1 MADVRAVSTV
11 TERIKAVR
19 REIAA
24 ACDRAGRDPAG
35 VTLIG
40 VSKTHGLDAV
50 TAAIEAGLR
59 DLGENRAQELVP
71 KADEA
76 TSGGLAVRW
85 HFIGHL
91 QRNKVS
97 DVLPRIAALHSLDSE
112 RLIDAIT
119 RAVERGVPRR
129 AADPLPCYLQVN
141 VTGEASKEGI
151 EPAALPRLLAA
162 AVGCTY
168 IEVAGLMTVAPLF
181 DTAGASRHAF
191 RSLRLLAEAHGVEGL
206 SMGMTN
212 DFVVAIEEGATAVR
226 VGRAIFGDR
235 ND

>member
-1 MADVRAVSTV
+1 MTDVRAAATV
-11 TERIKAVR
+11 AERVEAVR

-24 ACDRAGRDPAG
+24 ACDRAGRNPAA

-40 VSKTHGLDAV
+40 VSKTQGLEAIADA
-50 TAAIEAGLR
+50 AAAGVM

-71 KADEA
+71 KADEV
-76 TSGGLAVRW
+76 TSRGLAVRW

-91 QRNKVS
+91 QRNKAG
-97 DVLPRIAALHSLDSE
+97 DVLPYITSLHSLDSE

-119 RAVERGVPRR
+119 RAVERGGPRR

-141 VTGEASKEGI
+141 VTGEPSKEGV
-151 EPAALPRLLAA
+151 EPDALPRLLAT
-162 AVGCTY
+162 AVGCPY
-168 IEVAGLMTVAPLF
+168 IEVVGLMTVAPLV
-181 DTAGASRHAF
+181 DAPEASRPAF
-191 RSLRLLAEAHGVEGL
+191 RSLRRLAEAHGLKGL